1 MKLYAAALISISFLV
16 FISCNFV
23 LNNSDEL
30 TTKNDIVNTFKDE
43 AKFLVKASKQ
53 NLDII
58 KLSKIIRKETN
69 NKTIDQLTV
78 KLEKS
83 HLEILKAY
91 NEIAEEKMISI
102 PNYSNLKLN
111 NNDDIK
117 ENIPSHLNL
126 IVSKINEQIELLKH
140 LNSNSENLKE
150 ITENIQSVLIN
161 NRKQT
166 ESILKNLII

>member
-1 MKLYAAALISISFLV
+1 M
-16 FISCNFV
+16 
-23 LNNSDEL
+23 
-30 TTKNDIVNTFKDE
+30 
-43 AKFLVKASKQ
+43 
-53 NLDII
+53 
-58 KLSKIIRKETN
+58 
-69 NKTIDQLTV
+69 
-78 KLEKS
+78 
-83 HLEILKAY
+83 KAY

-126 IVSKINEQIELLKH
+126 IVSKINEQIDLLKH

-150 ITENIQSVLIN
+150 FTENIQSVLIN

>member
-1 MKLYAAALISISFLV
+1 MKLYAVALISISFLA

-30 TTKNDIVNTFKDE
+30 ATKNDIVNTFKDE

-126 IVSKINEQIELLKH
+126 IISKINEQIDLLKH
-140 LNSNSENLKE
+140 LNSNSKNLKE

>member
-111 NNDDIK
+111 NDDDIK